1 LATTDE
7 WKKMDLGEIDE
18 SIKEALPH
26 VLVGPDGSL
35 TKDVSL
41 KVCIVGRME

>member
-1 LATTDE
+1 MNGR
-7 WKKMDLGEIDE
+7 KKDLGEIDE

-41 KVCIVGRME
+41 KVCWTDGMTLTS